1 MGLTSMTS
9 LTESPLATIKTVQE
23 KVYAETSVRLTPV
36 LKTVD
41 GAVKMS
47 EKDIERKFVRMVK
60 NAGGIAPKFVS
71 PGFDGM
77 PDRIVLLPGGHFG
90 FVEVK
95 DIGQK
100 PRPLQVARHRLLRA
114 LGFQVYVLDHPDQIP
129 GIIQRIGGDAE

>member
-60 NAGGIAPKFVS
+60 K
-71 PGFDGM
+71 
-77 PDRIVLLPGGHFG
+77 RRWHCT
-90 FVEVK
+90 
-95 DIGQK
+95 
-100 PRPLQVARHRLLRA
+100 
-114 LGFQVYVLDHPDQIP
+114 
-129 GIIQRIGGDAE
+129 